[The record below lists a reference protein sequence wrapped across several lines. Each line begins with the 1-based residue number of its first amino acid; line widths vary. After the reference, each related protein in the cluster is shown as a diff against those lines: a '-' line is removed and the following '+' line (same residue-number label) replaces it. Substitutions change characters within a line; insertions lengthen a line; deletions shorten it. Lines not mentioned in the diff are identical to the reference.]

1 MSYADPKGF
10 YRFSETHIIDFNYWG
25 PSMGWIVSKTWKM
38 PDGSTYYL
46 DGLDNTV
53 WKMECDLEYQS
64 LVRTATWILEKDE
77 YELGVV
83 GAENAGHEAQIF
95 VKFKNMGE
103 YIAPELDSNKLRP
116 ANGQNLDVEIMD
128 ITIWMEGQEYNLSL
142 PAKEIQ
148 FWKASH
154 IMTGADQTYKEAI
167 EFLLPCNFS
176 FSISDYYYEKEQ
188 IPMSFYIVPI
198 TEAEMKEDIEHNSG
212 MKGNN
217 KASDNN
223 DETPANANVASD
235 NVLFSVKVS
244 ASDGGVNLRSG
255 PGTNYDIVEAMIP
268 NGTELGVT
276 DQTKSK
282 EGSEWYYTKHN
293 GKEGWIYAPA
303 VTEITGNNNTSNGNF
318 NGIDNKRK
326 PSKSAMTFTTWSD
339 ENEIILTLNYDKGTY
354 EYKETVY
361 YEGEIM
367 NTYPE
372 NGTIKDN
379 GDGTGQI
386 KLFDEWSNYVT
397 YYDDDHYEIM
407 IDLRTE
413 PLYLLEA
420 DWAYS
425 HVG

>member
-1 MSYADPKGF
+1 
-10 YRFSETHIIDFNYWG
+10 
-25 PSMGWIVSKTWKM
+25 M

-176 FSISDYYYEKEQ
+176 FSISDYDYEKEQ

-255 PGTNYDIVEAMIP
+255 PGTDYDIVEEMIP
-268 NGTELGVT
+268 NGTQLEVFNVTTNSLG
-276 DQTKSK
+276 KK
-282 EGSEWYYTKHN
+282 WYETIHD
-293 GKEGWIYAPA
+293 GKQGWVISSA
-303 VTEITGNNNTSNGNF
+303 VTELRQTENNLQTDNGGYYTSDADKYQYTNEFVYVNSPGDGYANIRYDADV
-318 NGIDNKRK
+318 N
-326 PSKSAMTFTTWSD
+326 SD
-339 ENEIILTLNYDKGTY
+339 IKYQW
-354 EYKETVY
+354 
-361 YEGEIM
+361 
-367 NTYPE
+367 P
-372 NGTIKDN
+372 NGTILDYLGEKRTSADGRTWIN
-379 GDGTGQI
+379 VGFYYWDDYEGDGTPRYMDGWI
-386 KLFDEWSNYVT
+386 SSKVCEL
-397 YYDDDHYEIM
+397 YE
-407 IDLRTE
+407 
-413 PLYLLEA
+413 
-420 DWAYS
+420 
-425 HVG
+425 